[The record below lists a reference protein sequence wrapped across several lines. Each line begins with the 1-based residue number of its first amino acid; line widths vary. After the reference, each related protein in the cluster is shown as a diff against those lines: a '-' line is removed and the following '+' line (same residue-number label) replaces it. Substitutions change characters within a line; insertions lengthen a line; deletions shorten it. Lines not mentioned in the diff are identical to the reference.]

1 MCYMPFAGGS
11 VAVLRLLR
19 LLRVLKL
26 LKRIKQ
32 LQARRLAWLGLRP
45 PAPNCGVRCA
55 HRWVRAT
62 PHLHAPVSACVRASA
77 SVG

>member
-32 LQARRLAWLGLRP
+32 LQARPSAWP
-45 PAPNCGVRCA
+45 PFALPDC
-55 HRWVRAT
+55 
-62 PHLHAPVSACVRASA
+62 CVRVCIGGCVRSRI
-77 SVG
+77 GMRR

>member
-32 LQARRLAWLGLRP
+32 LQVGTAKRLASVCLAGLLR
-45 PAPNCGVRCA
+45 ACV
-55 HRWVRAT
+55 HRWVCAT
-62 PHLHAPVSACVRASA
+62 PHRHAPVSACVRA
-77 SVG
+77 